1 MSKDKP
7 GISKNFAILSVGQ
20 MISRILAF
28 AVTVQMTRV
37 LLPDEYGAVVFAM
50 TVLAYIGIIVDFGF
64 DAWGPLEVARGTTP
78 IPTIVKSVVS
88 LRLLMLIPA
97 LLGLSIATY
106 LMPLPELTKTI
117 ILISGLTMLPSAV
130 DLNWVFLGSKSM
142 VPAIVSDCLCQAL
155 MAAGV
160 FLLVKQ
166 PSDVI
171 SVPILQVVTR
181 AIAVGYLIVTY
192 VRTFGVP
199 KLGWEKDTVKKFVS
213 GSLPLVGSA
222 LVGRIIENFDILLLG
237 IWVSSEAAGLY
248 GASFRVVWM
257 LVLITVAYYTALR
270 PTLAQAYIQG
280 FHTIEALLNRVMR
293 ISAAIAVGA
302 SVGGI
307 LVSEPLVEFLYGKA
321 YLPAV
326 PALQVLLALFG
337 LHMISRTYRVTLIS
351 FNKQGNDLRIMS
363 LAAVLNVVLNVLV
376 IKQYGIMGAALA
388 NFACEFLIL
397 VLDYISAQ
405 KFVGRIPCGRYLW
418 KPAIAACFMYP
429 AVQVTH
435 NMHLLIQIA
444 FAGTIY
450 VALVFLFKS
459 VTMDDVKVILNRNK
473 NLSKAEQE
481 KAAEARLET
490 MAAEA
495 EAMKQ
500 ETDAGG
506 PEANLNPP
514 CVAGK

>member
-1 MSKDKP
+1 MSKEKP

-20 MISRILAF
+20 MISRVLAF
-28 AVTVQMTRV
+28 AVTIQMTRV

-50 TVLAYIGIIVDFGF
+50 TVLAYVGIVVDFGF
-64 DAWGPLEVARGTTP
+64 DAWGPLEVARGITP
-78 IPTIVKSVVS
+78 VPTIVKSVLS
-88 LRLLMLIPA
+88 LRLLMLMPA
-97 LLGLSIATY
+97 LVGLAIATY
-106 LMPLPELTKTI
+106 FMPLPPLTKTI
-117 ILISGLTMLPSAV
+117 ILISGATMIPSAL

-142 VPAIVSDCLCQAL
+142 VPAIVSDCLCQLL
-155 MAAGV
+155 MASGV
-160 FLLVKQ
+160 FLLVKH
-166 PSDVI
+166 PDDVMY
-171 SVPILQVVTR
+171 VPIMQVATR
-181 AIAVGYLIVTY
+181 AVAVGYLMVTY
-192 VRTFGVP
+192 TRTFGRLN
-199 KLGWEKDTVKKFVS
+199 LGWEGETVRKFVT

-237 IWVSSEAAGLY
+237 IWVGSEATGLY

-270 PTLAQAYIQG
+270 PTLAQAYVQG

-307 LVSEPLVEFLYGKA
+307 LVAEPLVDFLYGKA

-337 LHMISRTYRVTLIS
+337 LHMLSRTYRVTLIS

-363 LAAVLNVVLNVLV
+363 LAALVNVVLNFLV
-376 IKQYGIMGAALA
+376 IKKYGIMGAALA

-397 VLDYISAQ
+397 VLDYFAAQ
-405 KFVGRIPCGRYLW
+405 KFVGRIPLGRHLW

-429 AVQVTH
+429 IVQATH
-435 NMHLLIQIA
+435 HLHLLVQIA
-444 FAGTIY
+444 LAGGAY
-450 VALVFLFKS
+450 VGLVFLFRAI
-459 VTMDDVKVILNRNK
+459 TMDDVKAILNRQK
-473 NLSKAEQE
+473 KTADE
-481 KAAEARLET
+481 KIETLAAQAEAL
-490 MAAEA
+490 A
-495 EAMKQ
+495 Q

>member
-28 AVTVQMTRV
+28 AVTIQMTRV

-64 DAWGPLEVARGTTP
+64 DAWGPLEVARGITP

-97 LLGLSIATY
+97 LIGLSVATY
-106 LMPLPELTKTI
+106 LMPLPPLTKTI
-117 ILISGLTMLPSAV
+117 ILISGATMLPSAL

-142 VPAIVSDCLCQAL
+142 VPAIVSDCLCQLL
-155 MAAGV
+155 MATGV

-171 SVPILQVVTR
+171 YVPVMQVATR
-181 AIAVGYLIVTY
+181 AIAVSYLLVTY
-192 VRTFGVP
+192 SRTFGMF
-199 KLGWEKDTVKKFVS
+199 KLGWESETIKKFVT

-237 IWVSSEAAGLY
+237 IWVGSEATGLY

-270 PTLAQAYIQG
+270 PTLAQAYVQG

-293 ISAAIAVGA
+293 ISAAIAIGA

-307 LVSEPLVEFLYGKA
+307 LVAEPLVLFLYGKA

-337 LHMISRTYRVTLIS
+337 MHMLSRTYRVLLIS

-363 LAAVLNVVLNVLV
+363 LAALVNVVLNIFV

-397 VLDYISAQ
+397 ILDYIAAQ
-405 KFVGRIPCGRYLW
+405 KFVGRIPLGRHLW

-429 AVQVTH
+429 VIQVTH
-435 NMHLLIQIA
+435 NLHLLIQIA
-444 FAGTIY
+444 AAGSVY
-450 VALVFLFKS
+450 VVLVFLFKS
-459 VTMDDVKVILNRNK
+459 ITMDDVKVILNRK
-473 NLSKAEQE
+473 KKTPEEQME
-481 KAAEARLET
+481 TLAAEV
-490 MAAEA
+490 
-495 EAMKQ
+495 EAMNQ